1 MDSYSEEDYIQLSSI
16 QHYVFCPRQCGLIHV
31 EGLWA
36 ENIFTTKGRL
46 MHERVDNGEDE
57 SRGDLKI
64 VRGLNIFSK
73 RLGLSGRADVVE
85 FLKDGKNTVPYPVEY
100 KSGKPKNNI
109 SDLAQLCAQAL
120 CLEEMLNVPVTEAA
134 VFYGKPRKRQVVELS
149 NDLRK
154 ETEGI
159 IETIHDMIRRS
170 AVPTAKYE
178 KKCDSCSLTDTCM
191 PATTGQRKLD
201 NYIRRL
207 FTADEE
213 TS

>member
-1 MDSYSEEDYIQLSSI
+1 MHSEEDYISLSSI
-16 QHYVFCPRQCGLIHV
+16 NHYVFCKRRCGLIHV
-31 EGLWA
+31 EGQWA
-36 ENIFTTKGRL
+36 ENIFTTKGKL

-57 SRGDLKI
+57 SRGDLKV

-85 FLKDGKNTVPYPVEY
+85 FLKDRKNTVPYPVEY

-120 CLEEMLNVPVTEAA
+120 CLEEMLNVPVREAA
-134 VFYGKPRKRQVVELS
+134 IFYGKPRKRLVVELS
-149 NDLRK
+149 NDLRQQ
-154 ETEGI
+154 TEKI
-159 IETIHDMIRRS
+159 IETIHEMIRRS
-170 AVPTAKYE
+170 TVPTAKYE
-178 KKCDSCSLTDTCM
+178 KNCDSCSLLDSCM
-191 PATTGQRKLD
+191 PATTGERKLD